1 MIDFIA
7 SVKNVVE
14 EEGKT
19 IQDLFNDKIISENT
33 FYKYKH
39 RYPSLNTLVKI
50 ANYLKV
56 SIDYL
61 FSLTTENNYL
71 FYNIN
76 NQVFYDNL
84 VSMIENKKI
93 SQRQFC
99 NDLNYAKDN
108 INRWKNGTTPSVQ
121 TLLEISKYFNCLI
134 DDLLQN

>member
-76 NQVFYDNL
+76 NQQLGFNDRKQ
-84 VSMIENKKI
+84 ENITKTI
-93 SQRQFC
+93 
-99 NDLNYAKDN
+99 L
-108 INRWKNGTTPSVQ
+108 
-121 TLLEISKYFNCLI
+121 
-134 DDLLQN
+134 

>member
-108 INRWKNGTTPSVQ
+108 INRWKNGTTPSMQ